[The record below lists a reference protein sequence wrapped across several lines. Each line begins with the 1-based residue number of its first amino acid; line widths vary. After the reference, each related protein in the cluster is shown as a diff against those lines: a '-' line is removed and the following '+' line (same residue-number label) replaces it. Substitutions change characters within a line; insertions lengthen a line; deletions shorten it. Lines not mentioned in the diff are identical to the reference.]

1 METKETPETE
11 RVNTGYVYLPDQ
23 MGGGKTRKTNNEPRI
38 KESQNMNCKN
48 KLIGVSLI
56 FLMAFSSC
64 QDKVESGDCPVGKG
78 DHSLTFAVST
88 QAPQTWTKADGS
100 RAASTPVTQ
109 DLEPVEMEGKLD
121 GKTVYLTAEVTD
133 GFPTDNQP
141 MTRGTQVT
149 EDNKTKD
156 GIMDTFAISAYTAT
170 DGKPDFMYNVKTTK
184 GSSENGIT
192 YWYPEEKFY
201 WPGVRT
207 LNFYAWYPHTAN
219 AEGLTVSGADAT
231 GAPTLHYIAPD
242 DVKKQMDVMTAV
254 ATNQTEQEAIPLTFN
269 HALAAVK
276 FVAGADLPNC
286 VVKSVK
292 LYNLQY
298 EGTYD
303 IGTSTWTDVKS
314 DKKDF
319 TVSWGYNAVKGTE
332 GSPITRENE
341 TLFMMPQS
349 VEGKKVEV
357 TFRKTDN
364 TEFTVGAAL
373 TGTWEKGKTYT
384 YRVSYNFVY
393 LGVSNERFVAYVD
406 KTDEMKEQIAFY
418 VNFNSSDENATAKI
432 NFPTGGGL
440 TVTPVS
446 ITPGSNIP
454 VKVSWKG
461 ARGEDYNWLYATL
474 AISMGEDE
482 FGSPNV
488 LKTLGIIR
496 PNTEENELQDGT
508 NIFEKDGAFWLYSL
522 PETTSKPFRDG
533 RSDGDIIE
541 LQNVSQSDWL
551 AITPSSTYNKN
562 AKYQAIYD
570 NPSKGDIYLQTLSI
584 PTENRFASLLACKE
598 DMSKNIMYCVE
609 QKALTADFGFK
620 DCERNISREAE
631 KWNIQLNGGRFKEDV
646 TNLKARVV
654 ISSSVDDTQVSDLG
668 RDLTYGEPVTIAVDK
683 TTSTGVSATPYVKKR
698 WDNQTETTANNGTR
712 AVNVQV
718 LDENSQTW
726 MNIGGSGAMADWMT
740 WGPSYVFANLGGTRY
755 YAGSSGNAE
764 ISTLL
769 KKVYE
774 YSAVHVNHPLFGSMA
789 HKWKN
794 VNREYGGYKERS
806 QSHSDPIYRFWANYK
821 GSDYGVHGNRF
832 TGGGFLTIAPAYNSY
847 ERYVNADGG
856 NSTYYFARGYRVG
869 NAGEYLKSGFFYIE
883 CSYGGVW
890 GTTYG
895 SEKESFWN
903 NNKIYIWTVPII
915 YMTRPTDTNPVTGKS
930 VNE

>member
-1 METKETPETE
+1 M
-11 RVNTGYVYLPDQ
+11 
-23 MGGGKTRKTNNEPRI
+23 
-38 KESQNMNCKN
+38 SCKN
-48 KLIGVSLI
+48 KLMGASLI
-56 FLMAFSSC
+56 LLMAFTSC
-64 QDKVESGDCPVGKG
+64 QDKVENGDCPVGKG

-88 QAPQTWTKADGS
+88 QAPQAWIKPGT
-100 RAASTPVTQ
+100 RAASAPVTQ
-109 DLEPVEMEGKLD
+109 ELEPVEMEGRVD

-149 EDNKTKD
+149 EVNKTKD

-184 GSSENGIT
+184 GSSENGTT

-231 GAPTLHYIAPD
+231 GAPTLHYTAPD

-303 IGTSTWTDVKS
+303 IGTSTWTDVKP

-319 TVSWGYNAVKGTE
+319 TVKWGYNAVGGTD
-332 GSPITRENE
+332 GSSIMRENE
-341 TLFMMPQS
+341 TFFLVPQTLD
-349 VEGKKVEV
+349 GAKVEV
-357 TFRKTDN
+357 TFHKTDN

-373 TGTWEKGKTYT
+373 SGTWEKGKTYT

-393 LGVSNERFVAYVD
+393 LGVSNEKFVAYVD
-406 KTDEMKEQIAFY
+406 KTDEMKDQIAFY
-418 VNFNSSDENATAKI
+418 VNFSSSDPNDTRMILFPENS
-432 NFPTGGGL
+432 GL
-440 TVTPVS
+440 TVTPKT
-446 ITPGSNIP
+446 ITPASNIP
-454 VKVSWKG
+454 IKVSWDGTK
-461 ARGEDYNWLYATL
+461 DWLYASVVVTKSE
-474 AISMGEDE
+474 ADYQAGKEDKMLWIVR
-482 FGSPNV
+482 PNV
-488 LKTLGIIR
+488 EANRKEG
-496 PNTEENELQDGT
+496 ET
-508 NIFEKDGAFWLYSL
+508 NIFEEDGGFWVYSL
-522 PETTSKPFRDG
+522 PETTSQPFKDEF
-533 RSDGDIIE
+533 SDGDIVE
-541 LQNVSQSDWL
+541 LQNVSESDWL
-551 AITPSSTYNKN
+551 AITPSPTYNKK
-562 AKYQAIYD
+562 AKYNRYYD
-570 NPSKGDIYLQTLSI
+570 NTSKGDIYLQTLSI

-598 DMSKNIMYCVE
+598 DMTKNVMYCVE
-609 QKALTADFGFK
+609 QKGITADFGFK

-718 LDENSQTW
+718 LDENFQTW

-755 YAGSSGNAE
+755 YAGLSGNAE

-821 GSDYGVHGNRF
+821 GSDYGVHGSRF

-869 NAGEYLKSGFFYIE
+869 NAGEYLKSGFFYVE

-895 SEKESFWN
+895 SERESLWN
-903 NNKIYIWTVPII
+903 NNKVYIWTVPII